1 MTKIQV
7 QGIHHLTFVGSNRE
21 AIIDFYQGVLGM
33 PLVFEQPNLDV
44 PEENHLYFDAG
55 DGRLI
60 TFFVRPT
67 RVNDPTPNPQNIG
80 NLHHVAF
87 NVSRATYTQVAAR
100 LKERGIENTGPIDR
114 GFMDSIYFR
123 DPNGQLLE
131 MACFKFAPP
140 EGYTVADVL
149 STAHRLRVESGD
161 YNISDNHLAETATA
175 TLGREIDYTLGENSG
190 EVLSQIDTALK
201 RIEEGTYGTCESCG
215 REIAAERL
223 DAYPWA
229 PLCIHRKR
237 AAERR

>member
-1 MTKIQV
+1 MTRIQV
-7 QGIHHLTFVGSNRE
+7 QGVHHLTFVGSNRQ

-67 RVNDPTPNPQNIG
+67 RVNDPRPNPQNIG

-100 LKERGIENTGPIDR
+100 LQEMGIENTGPIDR

-131 MACFKFAPP
+131 MACFKFEPP
-140 EGYTVADVL
+140 QGYTIADVL
-149 STAHRLRVESGD
+149 STAHRLRLESGD
-161 YNISDNHLAETATA
+161 YNISDRHLADA
-175 TLGREIDYTLGENSG
+175 
-190 EVLSQIDTALK
+190 
-201 RIEEGTYGTCESCG
+201 
-215 REIAAERL
+215 IAELTERK
-223 DAYPWA
+223 A
-229 PLCIHRKR
+229 PVAQPLQS
-237 AAERR
+237 A